1 MRLRTL
7 ALLFATVM
15 LRLIIVSALATVSG
29 GNAAA
34 QAGVLV
40 GVAKPGGYETLWI
53 VRDVSR
59 PLHATIPDLLVPRAD
74 GWWRLGTAPICPTG
88 GPDDEFMEVL
98 WRARADSTPVIAE
111 ICHELP
117 RGELPLP
124 LYAEDSAARD
134 SLAKELVRCSWSKID
149 IKFVAPEYLALGERS
164 GQTEECEPRGGRWYQ
179 SYYVSRFNGDSSFSL
194 SRVSATP
201 IDSAG
206 RSALARAANDLARAE
221 MCERVVAGFNV
232 EELVEVGTAWY
243 PVRARGRW
251 AATLMEELGTGDCQL
266 LPIVDVALAT
276 TFTGHDVLRP
286 SWNALARQ
294 VKGLVDAFASP
305 RGDLVIVR
313 AADSLFVHV
322 AEAEKLGRRI
332 GALPFKEREI
342 VMIQWATGKNV
353 ARWNQEIAAMTR
365 RGLPAP
371 QVARPPKDP

>member
-179 SYYVSRFNGDSSFSL
+179 SYYVSRFNGDSSLALPGF
-194 SRVSATP
+194 VATKV
-201 IDSAG
+201 DSIG
-206 RSALARAANDLARAE
+206 RSALAQAAKELAKDE
-221 MCERVVAGFNV
+221 MCTNIVEGFNA
-232 EELVEVGTAWY
+232 EELLEIGAAWY
-243 PVRARGRW
+243 PFRVHGRW
-251 AATLMEELGTGDCQL
+251 RPVLIEQLGTGDCQL
-266 LPIVDVALAT
+266 LPVLDVTLVST
-276 TFTGHDVLRP
+276 LTGHDSLRP
-286 SWNALARQ
+286 SWATFAKQ
-294 VKGLVDAFASP
+294 VKGLDDAFTSP

-313 AADSLFVHV
+313 SGDSLLVH
-322 AEAEKLGRRI
+322 LGTGEQLGKRV
-332 GALPFKEREI
+332 GAIPFTQREI
-342 VMIQWATGKNV
+342 VMVQWATGRNV
-353 ARWNQEIAAMTR
+353 ARWNEEIAAMMR
-365 RGLPAP
+365 RGLAGPK
-371 QVARPPKDP
+371 VVSPPKEP